1 MLKTGVLEQTIH
13 HFSDADDADLF
24 SDRRT
29 KRQKRGNKY
38 VLLFFCLKNIAHF
51 HSPETRTSL
60 FSRECKL
67 QKGIFG
73 QFNTLKF
80 IYLRLDPL
88 HPDNQTIK
96 SLSVPPDN
104 SGTKNKPVQTNPQ
117 KENRIGNDPEL

>member
-1 MLKTGVLEQTIH
+1 MDWFQIEEQKNISGLYS
-13 HFSDADDADLF
+13 FLF
-24 SDRRT
+24 SHI
-29 KRQKRGNKY
+29 Y

>member
-1 MLKTGVLEQTIH
+1 MMQIY
-13 HFSDADDADLF
+13 F

-29 KRQKRGNKY
+29 KRQKIGNKY

>member
-1 MLKTGVLEQTIH
+1 MFHGVFFISLRGIAANHGMFSLATWHVFKEKEQK
-13 HFSDADDADLF
+13 DKAE
-24 SDRRT
+24 
-29 KRQKRGNKY
+29 Y

-104 SGTKNKPVQTNPQ
+104 SGTKTNQFKPTHRR
-117 KENRIGNDPEL
+117 KTE